1 MPGDAF
7 CDDAFAGGAFVEKL
21 RESFPHFRV
30 VEMSDASAGELA
42 RQDPALAGFMVRRSR
57 MGADLLYLSPPRALG
72 LSAHVRHAL
81 SVVAQGLL
89 RDFARRLPG
98 FAQSGLEYLDANF
111 LDCEA
116 VYEEEASRRVV
127 KLGRPPL
134 AVVLSLTGAA
144 RGVHR
149 LGWLDER
156 PLAFFQEG

>member
-1 MPGDAF
+1 MAR
-7 CDDAFAGGAFVEKL
+7 
-21 RESFPHFRV
+21 RE
-30 VEMSDASAGELA
+30 
-42 RQDPALAGFMVRRSR
+42 R

-72 LSAHVRHAL
+72 LSAHARLAL

-98 FAQSGLEYLDANF
+98 FAQSGLEYLYANF